1 MEGRHCSESEKFKTR
16 QKAKFE
22 KLLSKIRNDSQRGL
36 PEKWVVN
43 RSSLLSKGAPAP
55 RKSRIPETIAEIES
69 ALSKCKVNSTTADNI
84 RTRIVGVLNKP
95 IRPYRNLSP
104 EEEEALKRL

>member
-1 MEGRHCSESEKFKTR
+1 M
-16 QKAKFE
+16 
-22 KLLSKIRNDSQRGL
+22 
-36 PEKWVVN
+36 VN

-104 EEEEALKRL
+104 EQKEALNRLRNDKSIVILPADKGRFTVVMDLEEYDKKMLSIVNDVNT